1 MLLYFRNRENV
12 NSSKYLGFI
21 GTFNLWTQYLEAVLL
36 GLGMV
41 HTDISK
47 NVIYPYL
54 HYHFPFIPQGILQ
67 IIVL

>member
-1 MLLYFRNRENV
+1 MLLYFRNGNNV
-12 NSSKYLGFI
+12 DSSGYLDFI
-21 GTFNLWTQYLEAVLL
+21 STFNLWTQYLEAVSL

-54 HYHFPFIPQGILQ
+54 HYHFPFIPQGLLQ